1 LIGSYTTAGSLY
13 LKTNQVTPTTL
24 SQFTFNTSNESGLI
38 LKGNGNKTTSPMSAG
53 GSLIINAP
61 NIGIDS
67 VLSAP
72 FGKINLNATHN
83 LTVESGG

>member
-1 LIGSYTTAGSLY
+1 
-13 LKTNQVTPTTL
+13 
-24 SQFTFNTSNESGLI
+24 
-38 LKGNGNKTTSPMSAG
+38 NKTTSPMSAG

-83 LTVESGG
+83 LTVESGGLVSVSGKGLQVPYGYTETELSWYYGLDSTLGDTTRIA